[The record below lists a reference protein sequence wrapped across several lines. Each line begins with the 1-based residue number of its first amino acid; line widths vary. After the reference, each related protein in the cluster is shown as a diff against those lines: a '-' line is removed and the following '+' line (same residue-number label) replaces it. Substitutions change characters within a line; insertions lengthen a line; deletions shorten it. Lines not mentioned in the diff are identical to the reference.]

1 MTKCQFVVRILL
13 GMFIGFGKGV
23 LSFSTGG
30 SEPGFSGLFFE
41 PGFSGLFFEP
51 GFSGLK
57 D

>member
-1 MTKCQFVVRILL
+1 MTKCQFVFRILL
-13 GMFIGFGKGV
+13 GMFIGFEKGV

-41 PGFSGLFFEP
+41 PGFSGLM
-51 GFSGLK
+51 